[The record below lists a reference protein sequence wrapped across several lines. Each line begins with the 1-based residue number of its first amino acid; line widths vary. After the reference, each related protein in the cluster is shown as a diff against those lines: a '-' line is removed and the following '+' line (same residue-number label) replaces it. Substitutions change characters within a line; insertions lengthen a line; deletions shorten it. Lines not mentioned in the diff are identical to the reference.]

1 MNSKRIKIK
10 LWKIYP
16 KISDHLWHSLL
27 QWSDVPWESGQYIA
41 SLDRPT
47 THIDIRSMIVRLIS
61 KLTLYLTL
69 HFPKC
74 SWKQSAVLVSLYRPS
89 VGKSSMVETSNKK
102 TFEEFVKDNPLP
114 FWRLEEN
121 VFNLQ
126 IVVNISC
133 AVFRIICRNFDQQFK
148 V

>member
-1 MNSKRIKIK
+1 
-10 LWKIYP
+10 
-16 KISDHLWHSLL
+16 
-27 QWSDVPWESGQYIA
+27 
-41 SLDRPT
+41 
-47 THIDIRSMIVRLIS
+47 
-61 KLTLYLTL
+61 
-69 HFPKC
+69 
-74 SWKQSAVLVSLYRPS
+74 
-89 VGKSSMVETSNKK
+89 MVETSYKK

-114 FWRLEEN
+114 FCRLEEN